1 VRQYQ
6 VSATGPLRAGTMPDS
21 TGASSVYGSDVIGSA
36 LDRVMAGSR
45 TQHVMAEDLA
55 AITQRSMQAE
65 RILSGVLPAAGLAP
79 YGPSSALQYTLA
91 TGGRASNP
99 LAAQLQVVARI
110 IAAQSSL
117 KVKRQVFFVSLTG
130 FDTHNTQNL
139 VHADLMARLNHGLK
153 YFDNALS
160 ALGVSRQVTT
170 FTASDFGRSF
180 TSNGDGTDHGW
191 GAHHLVMGGAV
202 QGGDVYGAFP
212 VMSTKNHRDN
222 EFDASPDQIINGVL
236 LPRISVDQYG
246 ATLGRWVG
254 LSSSQLGDVFPNL
267 GNFSGRSDLGFMS
280 A

>member
-1 VRQYQ
+1 
-6 VSATGPLRAGTMPDS
+6 
-21 TGASSVYGSDVIGSA
+21 
-36 LDRVMAGSR
+36 
-45 TQHVMAEDLA
+45 
-55 AITQRSMQAE
+55 
-65 RILSGVLPAAGLAP
+65 
-79 YGPSSALQYTLA
+79 
-91 TGGRASNP
+91 
-99 LAAQLQVVARI
+99 LQVVARI

-246 ATLGRWVG
+246 ATLGRWFG